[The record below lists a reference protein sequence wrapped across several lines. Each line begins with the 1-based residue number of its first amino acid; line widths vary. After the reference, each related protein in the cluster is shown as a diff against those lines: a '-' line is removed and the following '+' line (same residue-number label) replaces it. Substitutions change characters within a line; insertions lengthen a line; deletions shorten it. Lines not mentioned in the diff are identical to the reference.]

1 MDTEKCPICGNN
13 SATIHNQ
20 DGGLRIF
27 VECPACGS
35 YEYDVTRT
43 KFIETYKNELPIYLF
58 YTKNNKAITDNE
70 DPRAYKLIDLS
81 DYYEKIKL
89 QHPRACNIDEETLK
103 NFYPIEISNKIDMI
117 LLNIAKN
124 SKYIGDYA
132 SYIKEE
138 LNSLFFVKR
147 YDNINEFS
155 KQQQYQQVNS
165 LISYMID
172 NGYIKDK
179 GFNSNKYNIELTPE
193 GWKRVDKIQKNRI
206 YNNDIFVSMSF
217 ADETKNTREAIRNG
231 IESAGFS
238 AEFLDEITHN
248 KQIVPEMFRLIRES
262 KMLILDISIP
272 NYGAYYEAGY
282 ALGLGKEV
290 IICCERSVFEG
301 KYKVNG
307 KEISESEKIKFGR
320 YLKPHFDIAQKQ
332 ILLWDNNE
340 DLTRKLAEW
349 IKALS

>member
-1 MDTEKCPICGNN
+1 MYTEKCPICGNN
-13 SATIHNQ
+13 NATIQ
-20 DGGLRIF
+20 RDGWRIF
-27 VECPACGS
+27 VECPACGR
-35 YEYDVTRT
+35 YKCDITHT
-43 KFIETYKNELPIYLF
+43 QFIETYKNELPIYLF
-58 YTKNNKAITDNE
+58 YTKNNKSITDNE
-70 DPRAYKLIDLS
+70 DPRAYRLIDLS
-81 DYYEKIKL
+81 DYYEEIKL
-89 QHPRACNIDEETLK
+89 QHPWVYNIDEETLK
-103 NFYPIEISNKIDMI
+103 NFYPIEISDKIDMI

-147 YDNINEFS
+147 YDNINKLSE
-155 KQQQYQQVNS
+155 QQQYQQVKS
-165 LISYMID
+165 LKSYMID
-172 NGYIKDK
+172 NRYIKDK
-179 GFNSNKYNIELTPE
+179 GFDNDKYNIELTPE
-193 GWKRVDKIQKNRI
+193 GWNRVDKIQKSRI
-206 YNNDIFVSMSF
+206 FNKDIFVSMSF
-217 ADETKNTREAIRNG
+217 AAETKNTREAIRSG

-307 KEISESEKIKFGR
+307 QEISEEEKIKFER

>member
-1 MDTEKCPICGNN
+1 MYTEKCPICGNN
-13 SATIHNQ
+13 NATIQ
-20 DGGLRIF
+20 RDGWRIF
-27 VECPACGS
+27 VECPACGR
-35 YEYDVTRT
+35 YKCDITHT
-43 KFIETYKNELPIYLF
+43 QFIETYKNELPIYLF
-58 YTKNNKAITDNE
+58 YTKNNKSITDNE
-70 DPRAYKLIDLS
+70 DPRAYRLIDLS
-81 DYYEKIKL
+81 DYYEEIKL
-89 QHPRACNIDEETLK
+89 QHQWVYNIDEETLK

-147 YDNINEFS
+147 YDNINKLSE
-155 KQQQYQQVNS
+155 QQQYQQVKS
-165 LISYMID
+165 LKSYMID
-172 NGYIKDK
+172 NRYIKDK
-179 GFNSNKYNIELTPE
+179 GFDNDKYNIELTPE
-193 GWKRVDKIQKNRI
+193 GWNRVDKIQKSRI
-206 YNNDIFVSMSF
+206 FNKDIFVSMSF
-217 ADETKNTREAIRNG
+217 AAETKNTREAIRSG

-290 IICCERSVFEG
+290 IICCEKSVFEG

-307 KEISESEKIKFGR
+307 QEISEEEKIKFER

>member
-1 MDTEKCPICGNN
+1 MGTERCPICKNN
-13 SATIHNQ
+13 NAAIQ
-20 DGGLRIF
+20 IDGWRIF
-27 VECPACGS
+27 VECPACGR
-35 YEYDVTRT
+35 YKCDITHT
-43 KFIETYKNELPIYLF
+43 QFIETYKNELPIYLF
-58 YTKNNKAITDNE
+58 YTKNNKSITDNE
-70 DPRAYKLIDLS
+70 DPRAYRLIDLS
-81 DYYEKIKL
+81 DYYEEIKL
-89 QHPRACNIDEETLK
+89 QHPWVYNIDEETLK

-147 YDNINEFS
+147 YDNKNEFS
-155 KQQQYQQVNS
+155 QQQQSQQVNS
-165 LISYMID
+165 LKSYMTD

-179 GFNSNKYNIELTPE
+179 GFNIDKYNIELTPE
-193 GWKRVDKIQKNRI
+193 GWNRVDKIQKSRI
-206 YNNDIFVSMSF
+206 FNKDIFVSMSF
-217 ADETKNTREAIRNG
+217 AAETKNTREAIRSG

-307 KEISESEKIKFGR
+307 QEISEAEKIKFGR

>member
-1 MDTEKCPICGNN
+1 MYTEKCPICGNN
-13 SATIHNQ
+13 SATIYNQ
-20 DGGLRIF
+20 DDGLRIF
-27 VECPACGS
+27 VKCPACGR

-43 KFIETYKNELPIYLF
+43 ELIETFKNELPIYLF
-58 YTKNNKAITDNE
+58 YTKNNKAITDND

-81 DYYEKIKL
+81 NYYEKIKL
-89 QHPRACNIDEETLK
+89 QQPWACNIDEETLK

-155 KQQQYQQVNS
+155 QQQQSQQVNS
-165 LISYMID
+165 LKSYMID
-172 NGYIKDK
+172 NRY
-179 GFNSNKYNIELTPE
+179 SIELTPE
-193 GWKRVDKIQKNRI
+193 GWNRVDKIQKSRI
-206 YNNDIFVSMSF
+206 FNKDIFVSMSF
-217 ADETKNTREAIRNG
+217 ADETKNTREAIRSG

-307 KEISESEKIKFGR
+307 QEISEAEKIKFGR

-332 ILLWDNNE
+332 ILLWDHNE
-340 DLTRKLAEW
+340 DLTKKLAEW